1 MSQNT
6 EKAYFAGGCFWCME
20 PPFEALD
27 GVLEATSGYMGGE
40 TENPTY
46 EQVSMGNTGHAEVV
60 EIEYDP
66 NIITYSELLEVFW
79 RNIDPTAL
87 NYQFADVG
95 SQYRTEIFTVGP
107 NQMEEALNSKD
118 ELEKSNKFDKPIV
131 TAITEAPVFYIAEEY
146 HQDFYK
152 KQSARYKIYAEA
164 SGRKRLL
171 RRYMGET
178 SNLSMNKKICVIG
191 SSNIDQFSYIS
202 EFPSSGETLIGDSFE
217 TGFGGKGQIK
227 Q

>member
-1 MSQNT
+1 MKNLKFIFLLLLFSCISLGTSDMTQNT

-20 PPFEALD
+20 PPFEVLD

-107 NQMEEALNSKD
+107 NQMEEALNSKE

-164 SGRKRLL
+164 SGRKGFL
-171 RRYMGET
+171 EDT
-178 SNLSMNKKICVIG
+178 W
-191 SSNIDQFSYIS
+191 
-202 EFPSSGETLIGDSFE
+202 GDE
-217 TGFGGKGQIK
+217 
-227 Q
+227 

>member
-1 MSQNT
+1 MKNLKFVFLLILFSCITLETSNMSQNT

-20 PPFEALD
+20 PPFEVLD

-40 TENPTY
+40 MENPTY
-46 EQVSMGNTGHAEVV
+46 EQVSVGNTGHAEVV

-107 NQMEEALNSKD
+107 EQMEEALRSKD

-164 SGRKRLL
+164 SGRKGFL
-171 RRYMGET
+171 EDT
-178 SNLSMNKKICVIG
+178 W
-191 SSNIDQFSYIS
+191 
-202 EFPSSGETLIGDSFE
+202 GDE
-217 TGFGGKGQIK
+217 
-227 Q
+227 

>member
-1 MSQNT
+1 MKNLKFVFLLILFSCITLETSNMSQNT

-107 NQMEEALNSKD
+107 NQMKEALNSKD

-164 SGRKRLL
+164 SGRKGFL
-171 RRYMGET
+171 EDT
-178 SNLSMNKKICVIG
+178 W
-191 SSNIDQFSYIS
+191 
-202 EFPSSGETLIGDSFE
+202 GDE
-217 TGFGGKGQIK
+217 
-227 Q
+227 

>member
-1 MSQNT
+1 MKNLKFVFLLILFSCISLETSNMSQNT
-6 EKAYFAGGCFWCME
+6 DKAYFAGGCLWCME

-164 SGRKRLL
+164 SGRKGFL
-171 RRYMGET
+171 EDT
-178 SNLSMNKKICVIG
+178 W
-191 SSNIDQFSYIS
+191 
-202 EFPSSGETLIGDSFE
+202 GDE
-217 TGFGGKGQIK
+217 
-227 Q
+227 

>member
-1 MSQNT
+1 MKNLKFVFLLILFSCISLETSNMSQNT

-164 SGRKRLL
+164 SGRKGCLL
-171 RRYMGET
+171 YT
-178 SNLSMNKKICVIG
+178 SPSPRDVVPSRM
-191 SSNIDQFSYIS
+191 
-202 EFPSSGETLIGDSFE
+202 PSSA
-217 TGFGGKGQIK
+217 
-227 Q
+227 

>member
-1 MSQNT
+1 MKNLKFVFLLILFSCISLETSNMSQDT

-95 SQYRTEIFTVGP
+95 SQYRTC
-107 NQMEEALNSKD
+107 
-118 ELEKSNKFDKPIV
+118 
-131 TAITEAPVFYIAEEY
+131 
-146 HQDFYK
+146 
-152 KQSARYKIYAEA
+152 
-164 SGRKRLL
+164 LL
-171 RRYMGET
+171 YT
-178 SNLSMNKKICVIG
+178 S
-191 SSNIDQFSYIS
+191 
-202 EFPSSGETLIGDSFE
+202 PSPRDPT
-217 TGFGGKGQIK
+217 
-227 Q
+227 

>member
-1 MSQNT
+1 MKNLKFVFLLLLFSCISLQTSNMSQNT

-20 PPFEALD
+20 PPFEVLD

-40 TENPTY
+40 IENPTY
-46 EQVSMGNTGHAEVV
+46 EQVSVGNTGHAEVV

-107 NQMEEALNSKD
+107 EQMEEALRSKD

-131 TAITEAPVFYIAEEY
+131 TAITEAPVFYIAEEH

-164 SGRKRLL
+164 SGRKGFL
-171 RRYMGET
+171 EDT
-178 SNLSMNKKICVIG
+178 W
-191 SSNIDQFSYIS
+191 
-202 EFPSSGETLIGDSFE
+202 GDE
-217 TGFGGKGQIK
+217 
-227 Q
+227 

>member
-1 MSQNT
+1 MKNLKFIFLLLLFSCISLGTSNMSQNT

-20 PPFEALD
+20 PPFEVLD

-40 TENPTY
+40 IENPTY

-66 NIITYSELLEVFW
+66 NIITYNELLEVFW

-107 NQMEEALNSKD
+107 EQMEEALNSKE

-164 SGRKRLL
+164 SGRKGFL
-171 RRYMGET
+171 EDT
-178 SNLSMNKKICVIG
+178 W
-191 SSNIDQFSYIS
+191 
-202 EFPSSGETLIGDSFE
+202 GDE
-217 TGFGGKGQIK
+217 
-227 Q
+227 

>member
-1 MSQNT
+1 MKNLKFIFLLLLFSCISLETSDMSQNT

-20 PPFEALD
+20 PPFEVLN

-40 TENPTY
+40 IENPTY

-66 NIITYSELLEVFW
+66 NIITYNELLEVFW

-107 NQMEEALNSKD
+107 KQMDEALKSRD
-118 ELEKSNKFDKPIV
+118 ELENSNKFDKPIV

-164 SGRKRLL
+164 SGRKGFL
-171 RRYMGET
+171 EDT
-178 SNLSMNKKICVIG
+178 W
-191 SSNIDQFSYIS
+191 S
-202 EFPSSGETLIGDSFE
+202 ED
-217 TGFGGKGQIK
+217 
-227 Q
+227 

>member
-1 MSQNT
+1 MKNLKFVFLLILFSCISLETSNMSQNT

-131 TAITEAPVFYIAEEY
+131 TAITEAPVFYIAEDY

-164 SGRKRLL
+164 SGRKGFL
-171 RRYMGET
+171 EDT
-178 SNLSMNKKICVIG
+178 W
-191 SSNIDQFSYIS
+191 
-202 EFPSSGETLIGDSFE
+202 GDE
-217 TGFGGKGQIK
+217 
-227 Q
+227 

>member
-1 MSQNT
+1 MKNLKFVFLLILFSCISLETSNMSQNT

-20 PPFEALD
+20 PPFEVLD
-27 GVLEATSGYMGGE
+27 GVIEATSGYMGGE
-40 TENPTY
+40 IENPTY

-164 SGRKRLL
+164 SGRKGFL
-171 RRYMGET
+171 EDT
-178 SNLSMNKKICVIG
+178 W
-191 SSNIDQFSYIS
+191 
-202 EFPSSGETLIGDSFE
+202 GDE
-217 TGFGGKGQIK
+217 
-227 Q
+227 

>member
-1 MSQNT
+1 MKNLKFIFLVLLFSCISLETSDMSQNT

-20 PPFEALD
+20 PPFEVLN

-40 TENPTY
+40 IENPTY

-95 SQYRTEIFTVGP
+95 SQYRTEIFTVGQK
-107 NQMEEALNSKD
+107 QMEEALNSKD

-131 TAITEAPVFYIAEEY
+131 TAITEAPVFYVAEEY

-164 SGRKRLL
+164 SGRKGFL
-171 RRYMGET
+171 EDT
-178 SNLSMNKKICVIG
+178 W
-191 SSNIDQFSYIS
+191 
-202 EFPSSGETLIGDSFE
+202 GDE
-217 TGFGGKGQIK
+217 
-227 Q
+227 

>member
-1 MSQNT
+1 MKNLKFVFLLILFSCISLETSNMSQDT

-107 NQMEEALNSKD
+107 NQMDEALNSKD

-164 SGRKRLL
+164 SGRKGFL
-171 RRYMGET
+171 EDT
-178 SNLSMNKKICVIG
+178 W
-191 SSNIDQFSYIS
+191 
-202 EFPSSGETLIGDSFE
+202 GDE
-217 TGFGGKGQIK
+217 
-227 Q
+227 

>member
-1 MSQNT
+1 MKNLKFVFLLILFSCISLETSNMSQNT

-20 PPFEALD
+20 PPFEVLD

-40 TENPTY
+40 IENPTY
-46 EQVSMGNTGHAEVV
+46 EQVSVGNTGHAEVV

-107 NQMEEALNSKD
+107 EQMEEALRSKD

-164 SGRKRLL
+164 SGRKGFL
-171 RRYMGET
+171 EDT
-178 SNLSMNKKICVIG
+178 W
-191 SSNIDQFSYIS
+191 
-202 EFPSSGETLIGDSFE
+202 GDE
-217 TGFGGKGQIK
+217 
-227 Q
+227 

>member
-1 MSQNT
+1 MKNLKFVFLLILFSCITLETSNMSQNT

-20 PPFEALD
+20 PPFEVLD

-40 TENPTY
+40 LVNPTY

-107 NQMEEALNSKD
+107 NQMEEALNSKE

-164 SGRKRLL
+164 SGRKGFL
-171 RRYMGET
+171 EDT
-178 SNLSMNKKICVIG
+178 W
-191 SSNIDQFSYIS
+191 
-202 EFPSSGETLIGDSFE
+202 GDE
-217 TGFGGKGQIK
+217 
-227 Q
+227 